1 MTKGPIAPPADA
13 RVVATQARG
22 LLGLLGG
29 MRVFEAL
36 HYREYRLIWF
46 GQIFAALATW
56 MDQVARGW
64 LLYELTNSTLQL
76 GLIRGGQAI
85 PILLLSPVAGSA
97 ADRPCHFS
105 RPGADGHS
113 NLFAE
118 GISRPHD
125 GALSRDPRD
134 PTRRRHPHRRAGSWL
149 GAQWTTATVSLA
161 GALSMGGIYLALP
174 RARLIR

>member
-22 LLGLLGG
+22 LLGLLVG

-105 RPGADGHS
+105 RPGAAVIQTYSPQEFRGRTMALYHMTHVI
-113 NLFAE
+113 LLAG
-118 GISRPHD
+118 GILI
-125 GALSRDPRD
+125 GALAS
-134 PTRRRHPHRRAGSWL
+134 GV
-149 GAQWTTATVSLA
+149 GAQWATATLSLA